1 MYIMLIAALC
11 VAVALDYEQNTLV
24 GLTWILEQLCK
35 MQSWQDNH
43 FLDEETEV
51 PSHAEYLLWSSV
63 QKLSPTSV
71 AEFSFVSIGTR

>member
-51 PSHAEYLLWSSV
+51 PSHAELSV
-63 QKLSPTSV
+63 VFLCSETFTNQC
-71 AEFSFVSIGTR
+71 G